1 MELDD
6 DGVLEEELNTLI
18 DAEKEKVLVKLTG
31 LKRPRRTKKKKNSEF
46 DTLMSKTMKITNWME
61 IRTKGPEPEE
71 IDAAWV
77 EEHKNVCVSTH
88 LVQANDDI
96 NIDNDKL
103 IHRDL
108 LDMEVSK
115 KAKEQEVNRQKPESE
130 ELEIMNDKDNSGK
143 DCWAIV
149 IPVAGGEH
157 HAKLRNQSK
166 EQLELAMVESSKSR
180 LEKSRSQVELKAD
193 NTGKLVDDHEIISV
207 FKGQSGD
214 EHWPV
219 DSQVLAQHDHGGGE
233 EPPLGAEVQG
243 PGVLAGLLDK
253 ELQPGLG
260 GGQRDGG
267 VHGQGVGVGQV
278 DLAQKD
284 SGGPAYQGGEVD
296 DLKNSDRKRASAGRR
311 GKIMVLKN
319 QLTLEYLKTKSA
331 ILGLKKTVSTRGPKR
346 KNGNR
351 WRALL

>member
-1 MELDD
+1 MD
-6 DGVLEEELNTLI
+6 
-18 DAEKEKVLVKLTG
+18 
-31 LKRPRRTKKKKNSEF
+31 
-46 DTLMSKTMKITNWME
+46 
-61 IRTKGPEPEE
+61 
-71 IDAAWV
+71 
-77 EEHKNVCVSTH
+77 
-88 LVQANDDI
+88 
-96 NIDNDKL
+96 IDNDSL

-157 HAKLRNQSK
+157 HAKLRNQSI
-166 EQLELAMVESSKSR
+166 EQLELAMVESSKSM
-180 LEKSRSQVELKAD
+180 LGKSRSQVELKAD
-193 NTGKLVDDHEIISV
+193 NTGKLVYNHEVISV

-233 EPPLGAEVQG
+233 EPLGAEVQG
-243 PGVLAGLLDK
+243 PGVLAGLLEK

-260 GGQRDGG
+260 GGQRVGG
-267 VHGQGVGVGQV
+267 VHGAGQV

-284 SGGPAYQGGEVD
+284 SGGTAYQGGELD
-296 DLKNSDRKRASAGRR
+296 DLENSDRKRASAGRR
-311 GKIMVLKN
+311 RGKTMVLKN

-331 ILGLKKTVSTRGPKR
+331 IMGSKQIKSSNTRGPKR
-346 KNGNR
+346 MNGEQMEGPTVGQKRRRNVGD
-351 WRALL
+351 